1 MIKMVV
7 SDVDGTIMDESEK
20 MPSEIDQLRDLIKE
34 KKILFTIA
42 SGREYTQVSDLEKR
56 LDIRLPIIICNGTA
70 ARTGSKFIWCD
81 SIPNEVVLEICR
93 EADAMDMSV
102 VLSLPD
108 NEYAIRK
115 TPFVLET
122 IETYG
127 RFGNILPLE
136 ELKKGKAKVQKILV
150 IEKKREDICR
160 KMAAFLK
167 NYEDRLC
174 VVDYGMSFDIVP
186 KGCTKASGMHRLLK
200 LLNIPIEEVMAV
212 GDSYNDLEMLESAK
226 VGVAVNNAAEALKK
240 RADYVCEGR
249 YILGVIEAIERFC

>member
-20 MPSEIDQLRDLIKE
+20 MPVEIDSLRDLIKE

-42 SGREYTQVSDLEKR
+42 SGREYTQVRELEKR

-70 ARTGSKFIWCD
+70 ARTENEFIWCD
-81 SIPNEVVLEICR
+81 SIPNETVLEICR
-93 EADAMDMSV
+93 KADEWDMSV
-102 VLSLPD
+102 ILSLPD

-127 RFGNILPLE
+127 RFGNILPIE
-136 ELKKGKAKVQKILV
+136 ELEKGTFKVQKILL

-160 KMAAFLK
+160 KMAKFLK
-167 NYEDRLC
+167 QYEGQLS
-174 VVDYGMSFDIVP
+174 VVDYGSSFDIVP
-186 KGCTKASGMHRLLK
+186 KDCTKASGMQRLLK
-200 LLNIPIEEVMAV
+200 ILNISSEEVMAV

-226 VGVAVNNAAEALKK
+226 VGAAVNNAADELKK
-240 RADYVCEGR
+240 KADYVCDGK
-249 YILGVIEAIERFC
+249 YICGVMEAIQRFC